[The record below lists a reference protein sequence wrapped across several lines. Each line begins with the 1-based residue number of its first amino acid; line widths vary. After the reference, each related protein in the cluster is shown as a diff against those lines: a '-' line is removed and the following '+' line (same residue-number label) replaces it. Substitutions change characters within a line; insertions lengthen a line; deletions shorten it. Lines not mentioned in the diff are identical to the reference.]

1 MRMAFLQ
8 ARAGNPDKAAVPTQL
23 VDAGRSAVEHAAI
36 NQHRATVGGEVND
49 VAAGTAEKSAELH
62 RYAAFPSRE
71 QLWPQNVVVEP
82 SVFYH
87 E

>member
-1 MRMAFLQ
+1 MNGRGVQPGFHHRFQGLF
-8 ARAGNPDKAAVPTQL
+8 AA
-23 VDAGRSAVEHAAI
+23 HAAI
-36 NQHRATVGGEVND
+36 NQYRATVGSEVNNI
-49 VAAGTAEKSAELH
+49 AAGTAEESAELH
-62 RYAAFPSRE
+62 RYAAFPSRK